1 MSRTEDLSWSL
12 VIRSYEGKI
21 IGSQKSLAFIGI
33 GESLLCL
40 VQTGN
45 IAAAK
50 GFFPSLASHVFENG
64 AGLARPEC
72 GLIYCYNK

>member
-50 GFFPSLASHVFENG
+50 GFPPSRQPCFWKWCWTCTSRVWV
-64 AGLARPEC
+64 
-72 GLIYCYNK
+72 

>member
-1 MSRTEDLSWSL
+1 MGT
-12 VIRSYEGKI
+12 
-21 IGSQKSLAFIGI
+21 QKSLAFIGI

-50 GFFPSLASHVFENG
+50 GFPPLASYVFENG